1 MFIFKLATNLGDYWF
16 IREAGVCNKFY
27 NKIQILF
34 PSLINYSQLLK
45 EVNEMSPKHA
55 PKTSM
60 QTIQS
65 SIFFCGVLFQSNKT
79 NIGWRKLYIIFFLH
93 YHKVNITTIQVFFGL
108 VLLLAFWY
116 WGKFIFLFEIHCYKY
131 DQNL

>member
-65 SIFFCGVLFQSNKT
+65 SIFLPSFISIEQNKYWLAET
-79 NIGWRKLYIIFFLH
+79 LY
-93 YHKVNITTIQVFFGL
+93 Y
-108 VLLLAFWY
+108 
-116 WGKFIFLFEIHCYKY
+116 FLFTLSQSKY
-131 DQNL
+131 NNDSSFFWACPFVGILILRKVYIFIWNSLLQI